1 MQKLKPGDKLKII
14 KDDIEYEFEVA
25 EEGGYTV
32 SVPELPGC
40 LSEGGTFEEAW
51 DMIQDAMEGWLLV
64 AAKHGDPIPSQFI
77 GLVGEENQNS
87 NG

>member
-1 MQKLKPGDKLKII
+1 MPSLKPKDRLKII

-32 SVPELPGC
+32 TIPELPGC
-40 LSEGGTFEEAW
+40 VSEGTTFEEALE
-51 DMIQDAMEGWLLV
+51 MIQDAMAGWLLV
-64 AAKHGDPIPSQFI
+64 AAKHDDPIPPKFVRLQHRLNS
-77 GLVGEENQNS
+77 GE